1 MNIKM
6 LPIMNFFCVPIMNIK
21 NVANNE
27 HVECRQPNAA
37 KLGNLQYGNLYN
49 LEICTKWKCV

>member
-1 MNIKM
+1 
-6 LPIMNFFCVPIMNIK
+6 MNFLCVPIMNIK
-21 NVANNE
+21 NIANNE